1 MKYFRKSILAASLSA
16 AFWSVHGVAQ
26 AESSVVDINLQDTVT
41 APQGNTDTSG
51 DSPVEKGDGKGED
64 GKGDG
69 KGDDGKGDGKGDD
82 GKGDGKGDTS
92 NTVPEPASLALV
104 ALALAG
110 LAALP
115 KRKSARPPSAEPGDP
130 GD

>member
-69 KGDDGKGDGKGDD
+69 KGDDGKGDGKGD
-82 GKGDGKGDTS
+82 TS

>member
-51 DSPVEKGDGKGED
+51 DSPVDKGDGKGE
-64 GKGDG
+64 
-69 KGDDGKGDGKGDD
+69 DGKGDGKGDD